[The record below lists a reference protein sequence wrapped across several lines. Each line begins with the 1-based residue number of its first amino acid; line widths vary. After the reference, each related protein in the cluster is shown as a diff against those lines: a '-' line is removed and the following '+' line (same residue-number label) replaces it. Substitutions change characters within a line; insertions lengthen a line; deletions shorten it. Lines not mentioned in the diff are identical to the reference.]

1 MRVGFRNVHISGFIS
16 VVRIS
21 LTPRQNEIY
30 EFIRACIQQQGAPP
44 TIPEI
49 GAKFGMK
56 STNGVND
63 LLNVLE
69 RKGYIIRRRGTAR
82 GIALT
87 DQAPPADPKSK
98 GVKKLPIVGEGE
110 ASNPFSIFLNPQ
122 GVLALDPQLV
132 PTGNAFLAVVA
143 DDGMDKEGILKGDYV
158 VVQQNPNPPNGAL
171 VFALVGN
178 DQVVRRRSPDGHH
191 LLSANRY
198 YPKLGMA
205 EMEDV
210 QIMGEVTGVLR
221 VVKRS
226 SSP

>member
-1 MRVGFRNVHISGFIS
+1 M
-16 VVRIS
+16 VRKS

-30 EFIRACIQQQGAPP
+30 EFIRTRIQQQGVPP

-49 GAKFGMK
+49 GATFGMK

-69 RKGYIIRRRGTAR
+69 RKGYIVRHRGTAR

-87 DQAPPADPKSK
+87 DNAPPADSKNK
-98 GVKKLPIVGEGE
+98 GVKKLPIVGQGE

-132 PTGNAFLAVVA
+132 PAGNAFLAIVA
-143 DDGMDKEGILKGDYV
+143 DDGMDREGILKGDYV
-158 VVQQNPNPPNGAL
+158 VVQQNPNPPNGML
-171 VFALVGN
+171 VFALSGS
-178 DQVVRRRSPDGHH
+178 DQIVRRSSPDGEY

-198 YPKLGMA
+198 YPKLSLEGDG
-205 EMEDV
+205 EV
-210 QIMGEVTGVLR
+210 QIVGEVTGILR
-221 VVKRS
+221 VVKRN
-226 SSP
+226 PTTTHH